1 MITRPFGHGGWA
13 AGCAGAPPPLHVYD
27 TDSEYA
33 NWHPLQRPALRPTP
47 PGPVMVTIP
56 QAAPFGD
63 DPTDRLAQTEP
74 RQQTTGMIGRIGVIR
89 YERPA

>member
-1 MITRPFGHGGWA
+1 MITREFGHGGWA
-13 AGCAGAPPPLHVYD
+13 AGCAGAPPPLDVYD

-33 NWHPLQRPALRPTP
+33 NWHPLARPQLHPTP

-56 QAAPFGD
+56 IAAPFGD

-74 RQQTTGMIGRIGVIR
+74 RQPTAGMIGRRDVIYAR
-89 YERPA
+89 EAK